1 MLSDCLLCFSIYFLS
16 SCLNILQVLRIIAAI
31 DGWIHEQQRIY
42 CSFPIKSLF
51 IVKEI
56 FICLQKGSLY
66 NGCSSFF
73 HIHHASTHHYIS
85 LLSDIQ
91 FDFL

>member
-1 MLSDCLLCFSIYFLS
+1 MNNKGSVVAFPLNHCLLF
-16 SCLNILQVLRIIAAI
+16 
-31 DGWIHEQQRIY
+31 
-42 CSFPIKSLF
+42 KT
-51 IVKEI
+51 I

-85 LLSDIQ
+85 LLYDIQ
-91 FDFL
+91 FDFLLYVGCYDSLPNGMPLRTYLFTLSFLSESC